1 MIIRELQNAGNL
13 HQTCSLI
20 TLLAT
25 REDLNMTDSNKKGIN
40 IEKLKVEGSQLVD
53 KVKEIINDSSARR
66 VTIKKD
72 DKTMLEV
79 PLVVG
84 VGGAAAAVLF
94 APVLAAVGAFAALV
108 SDVDVIVERQ
118 VSEVSSDTED
128 SES

>member
-1 MIIRELQNAGNL
+1 
-13 HQTCSLI
+13 
-20 TLLAT
+20 
-25 REDLNMTDSNKKGIN
+25 MTDSNKKGIN